1 MGGIGVGAI
10 FLAVGLGEVT
20 NAVPIP
26 EELLLNLVVFSLS
39 HAVAVLELE
48 ILLSLLLVFSVELF
62 LFLLLQF
69 IDPVEVLHQVALF
82 AHVLL
87 SGQLA
92 LLILN
97 PNLFVEVARERVF
110 QLFLGLLLLEV
121 VLLQLS

>member
-20 NAVPIP
+20 NTVPIP

-82 AHVLL
+82 AHILL

>member
-1 MGGIGVGAI
+1 MGL
-10 FLAVGLGEVT
+10 F
-20 NAVPIP
+20 
-26 EELLLNLVVFSLS
+26 
-39 HAVAVLELE
+39 
-48 ILLSLLLVFSVELF
+48 LVFSVELF

-69 IDPVEVLHQVALF
+69 VDPVEVLHQVALF

-97 PNLFVEVARERVF
+97 ANLFVEVARERVF

>member
-82 AHVLL
+82 AHILL

>member
-1 MGGIGVGAI
+1 MGGIRVGAI
-10 FLAVGLGEVT
+10 FLAVGLGEIT

-87 SGQLA
+87 SRQLA